1 MANNDKN
8 NIPTMF
14 NKNTYTI
21 YRNHPTRRAAMILCA
36 LLVTLLPGKADTP
49 EEIGGAAFPTTV
61 TYTIKS
67 ASGYQLYAASEDANS
82 LSAFKTDN
90 VQTDSKYLFAFVPTT
105 SDGTTTYYLYSVYAK
120 KFVTSV
126 SGSTTAYLYDG
137 NIAAMTP
144 VYVYKPANNNANNT
158 DVYQYA
164 IAFGNA
170 AVSFPSSTE
179 GFSNTTNNTNHVLQI
194 SGETPAITDWNYLGS
209 GGNYSLQISPVSTA
223 PFSTEALAEAQSSMK
238 AYEQT
243 ENPFGTETGQ
253 LTTNSK
259 VYTLFAENGSYLSA
273 TSSGLGGSTSAGA
286 NEQFLFFAKPATTG
300 SAKGEG
306 GVRRA
311 DGATEVYLYSVG
323 QKKFLTASRG
333 WTASSTDAAPIHVF
347 STNDAHGYSLAFST
361 NGTWATDG
369 ATIGTDNAT
378 TSAPSEANRFQA
390 LEAATADAT
399 RTLGQAS
406 TVYNGYYERAT
417 EQYLTDHN
425 IDFSNVYAI
434 TSKTGTV
441 TICMD
446 GNSKF
451 NFFSGQEYSNLDD
464 SQQKTSQFAFVSDK
478 DVDGNIYLYNISGSK
493 AAKDDASFVTGEA
506 NIQPVY
512 LYATYD
518 ATYPLAFSFSPT
530 WNASNA
536 KNLDG
541 SKNNDTERMIS
552 GDATI
557 GDNKLFKLTCVTD
570 VTYVLSDARATLRG
584 YYTPS
589 TFSATEDGTKLVTD
603 NKVYTLKSKAGK
615 TLYANEYGQGLSVKT
630 TSAADDGNV
639 LAQFVFYQ
647 DPTAGSTNV
656 YLYSVGRGQ
665 FVTSANGFDKSAPQS
680 AIHVFDTGN
689 TSYPYAFGFADTW
702 TGGSV
707 INAGSTLTFTASSPL
722 DANRFMATDVTTA
735 SPYVVGEA
743 KDIYDGVYAVS
754 SLEHLPCDITD
765 QNKRIASNK
774 VYYMY
779 TDKGKRTSTATNE
792 NHTAL
797 YHSSTNGMD
806 KMASVYEGVGTERNK
821 GIEYWKNDRNG
832 HFAFVIYNDHL
843 YFYSVNASKAVSSS
857 GSLVS
862 GESLQ
867 PVYVYETHD
876 REFPLALSF
885 SSSGWAETNAAT
897 INGNG
902 SKDVSTDNA
911 LSAFNR
917 FKLLEVDDDS
927 YSLATARKY
936 LALPND
942 VDEVITTDFHYK
954 GVHGRDFKKRGTGNN
969 DMQDVAEVHYYY
981 YVDPSKSYG
990 YSNDLAHAIDLKL
1003 PLYNYISTY
1012 PNTDGYKSN
1021 DGNDQE
1027 PYGYYRWYDYNTDAM
1042 PSDGKLVRWPG
1053 SSVSKLKDIASMD
1066 ADNVKDLGWIG
1077 YNMKWANNGPNVRT
1091 VGVLYKIPQD
1101 ADWAGDIIACDVSRY
1116 TDYSIDRITEGEDKG
1131 KGIYPENGQ
1140 GYSQYV
1146 LDADNNYRAT
1156 GTQRTDNTGYAF
1168 RHEPTLSIRYVFH
1181 ILPAKQIADAVMNGL
1196 LQTGTGHA
1204 LTMNDKGILVF
1215 GMKDPNATMN
1225 LRTDL
1230 TDPAYYYFHPL
1241 TGEAKGKNHHV
1252 YYNEADGD
1260 KYKYKEGDFDK
1271 DKLVQA
1277 TGFTWRVYAQD
1288 PKTHEWYWRTFRST
1302 DVARSF
1308 AICLGDP
1315 TTDDRGVDADV
1326 NRLTDT
1332 NKNGSFYHP
1341 LDQYEDNWPSTTPY
1355 TKTADLIQSPGT
1367 CYIVGY
1373 LVNETDSV
1381 PFFNA
1386 ELQMNSTNYPKSD
1399 TQISEDKNNER
1410 TLSHLQDL
1418 YGSPVV
1424 SFTFDNENDKQ
1435 TLNPPT
1441 ANSGGHAVNTGD
1453 ANMTDDNVSVVPS
1466 EFSWR
1471 QFSFIYPQLGRY
1483 ANNKN
1488 TYKTR
1493 FTPLH
1498 GDFSLY
1504 KSWGTSIYD
1513 RTHAADG
1520 TQYGY
1525 FLYTDASNESRLL
1538 GHQDFI
1544 GSFCSGSQIIITAY
1558 VADMT
1563 STNVGYDRPE
1573 VRLNLYGVTKDAE
1586 DNDVSTKLFASL
1598 CSGKFDNNIKS
1609 WDNTAS
1615 NNVWYQVFGVV
1626 TLPANSGVENY
1637 TDFRIG
1643 IDNYCNST
1651 NGADYAIDDIR
1662 VYQKNAKLTVVQ
1674 IPALCDDESRPN
1686 IKVKGAYSTLKQL
1699 ADVTT
1704 ADKPVYYRFVNTD
1717 GAVVKGVY
1725 GGSNEEYGTVTI
1737 PYEKTTANA
1746 DRFEFNTTINQDELV
1761 LANDD
1766 FDLPHDGSY
1775 YVSLAFDDNGKPGT
1789 WGHPSDICSTYSG
1802 VFSFVDERPVAF
1814 IDGKETSSLQVSVDC
1829 NNTDN
1834 KATSYS
1840 AISLK
1845 VTAPDKVNG
1854 GTLYLENIPFDW
1866 YLRGDANGT
1875 PLQNVHETI
1884 GGTEVYLQA
1893 AMDHFRKA
1901 YPEVSDNATAKASAA
1916 KDSYTAEEKT
1926 LLDKYIDNA
1935 RVWLSNSNSL
1945 SGFGIPEGS
1954 QTIEALPTVSDV
1966 DVNGVTYTLCG
1977 TPLAITI
1984 RSSRNGTGLDL
1995 GLSDVL
2001 YPQSL
2006 AYRTIRLG
2014 LPQLRKM
2021 GAYGNGKDGT
2031 GEGGTLCVPVIH
2043 RKYENSETH
2052 KLENQDG
2059 IALRFINNNDP
2070 SKDEH
2075 PEYLYISDTNDPT
2088 IDLQNT
2094 SANKI
2099 AEIVYN
2105 QTAGGYVLDPVT
2117 TDAEG
2122 NITQNPTLD
2131 LCNFNTDLLHEGYWY
2146 EIGFRFKKN
2155 QVKEEDGSF
2164 DETAFGKECEGNTY
2178 LILDIVPEYLTWNP
2192 TADNGM
2198 NTNWNND
2205 ANWMRSTAAELYDPS
2220 YKDYREASYQFQLFG
2235 SNGEKIGDTQRNT
2248 DVDNAEKLVGS
2259 TQPNSYVPMYFSK
2272 VTIPALSNRPYPM
2285 LGYIRHNETTQLV
2298 LEMTNGKN
2306 HQPTTNIEYDMMATP
2321 RTGTSETVYDC
2332 TDFDGN
2338 RCEQIQFKPGAELRN
2353 QQYLHYGMAW
2363 VEMEMPVNEWG
2374 TLTTPMKNLLA
2385 GDLYVPKSSARQT
2398 TPSFKPV
2405 TFGDIDAV
2413 DANGKP
2419 WVSEDVSGSDKYGLL
2434 GKAGLSPYSR
2444 LRMPVYQKLWG
2455 KEANEYNGD
2464 TQTSTWTASDNPS
2477 YLLIYPEVAGGDNL
2491 NLQNGE
2497 TYNQQRNGWSHVFN
2511 AVGYTSTT
2519 SYSHPE
2525 VYGRYN
2531 TGIGLAM
2538 KVGDDYATP
2547 SKETTDGWH
2556 GKTALVRLPKADTKF
2571 IFKKYDGSATEKETD
2586 DDKVVLDVSAFRTDN
2601 YRLGVDSSFVE
2612 NAIGAVSLDASSMQ
2626 PEDIKQTDLDP
2637 DNGLPLVNAGD
2648 SLGQRYDLIGNPYVS
2663 TIRMKDFID
2672 YNKDVMAQ
2680 VQREVTGQDANGE
2693 AVKETR
2699 WVYRIWILKNSVLY
2713 EYDPSNVNNVVKPG
2727 EAFFVKVKNPGVYP
2741 YRFTTRMQTD
2751 PTLSTPL
2758 EDLERES
2765 AGAKAYFI
2773 TEPTDIGKAIE
2784 EGTLGNGMRACSP
2797 APGWIG
2803 IVNDDAGRA
2812 GRARIYTVDGRMV
2825 CALDCAAASMTRH
2838 YTGSGIFVVRMTT
2851 ADGKTEVRKM
2861 AVR

>member
-1 MANNDKN
+1 MVATVTIKN
-8 NIPTMF
+8 NISTMF

-36 LLVTLLPGKADTP
+36 LLVTLLPGKAWGQESTP
-49 EEIGGAAFPTTV
+49 ALIATSDLESNGIIV
-61 TYTIKS
+61 DSHVYTIS
-67 ASGYQLYAASEDANS
+67 SYRGALTSGGVGNQIG
-82 LSAFKTDN
+82 
-90 VQTDSKYLFAFVPTT
+90 QSKGRLGAYGT
-105 SDGTTTYYLYSVYAK
+105 S
-120 KFVTSV
+120 
-126 SGSTTAYLYDG
+126 
-137 NIAAMTP
+137 N
-144 VYVYKPANNNANNT
+144 
-158 DVYQYA
+158 
-164 IAFGNA
+164 
-170 AVSFPSSTE
+170 PSST
-179 GFSNTTNNTNHVLQI
+179 SN
-194 SGETPAITDWNYLGS
+194 AIYLGWNNAIVTLNGKGD
-209 GGNYSLQISPVSTA
+209 GG
-223 PFSTEALAEAQSSMK
+223 
-238 AYEQT
+238 
-243 ENPFGTETGQ
+243 
-253 LTTNSK
+253 
-259 VYTLFAENGSYLSA
+259 
-273 TSSGLGGSTSAGA
+273 
-286 NEQFLFFAKPATTG
+286 
-300 SAKGEG
+300 
-306 GVRRA
+306 R
-311 DGATEVYLYSVG
+311 
-323 QKKFLTASRG
+323 
-333 WTASSTDAAPIHVF
+333 
-347 STNDAHGYSLAFST
+347 
-361 NGTWATDG
+361 
-369 ATIGTDNAT
+369 
-378 TSAPSEANRFQA
+378 
-390 LEAATADAT
+390 
-399 RTLGQAS
+399 
-406 TVYNGYYERAT
+406 
-417 EQYLTDHN
+417 
-425 IDFSNVYAI
+425 
-434 TSKTGTV
+434 
-441 TICMD
+441 
-446 GNSKF
+446 
-451 NFFSGQEYSNLDD
+451 
-464 SQQKTSQFAFVSDK
+464 
-478 DVDGNIYLYNISGSK
+478 
-493 AAKDDASFVTGEA
+493 
-506 NIQPVY
+506 
-512 LYATYD
+512 
-518 ATYPLAFSFSPT
+518 
-530 WNASNA
+530 
-536 KNLDG
+536 
-541 SKNNDTERMIS
+541 
-552 GDATI
+552 
-557 GDNKLFKLTCVTD
+557 
-570 VTYVLSDARATLRG
+570 
-584 YYTPS
+584 
-589 TFSATEDGTKLVTD
+589 
-603 NKVYTLKSKAGK
+603 
-615 TLYANEYGQGLSVKT
+615 
-630 TSAADDGNV
+630 
-639 LAQFVFYQ
+639 AQFVFIK
-647 DPTAGSTNV
+647 DPNSTNV
-656 YLYSVGRGQ
+656 YLYNVVEKQFVKKTRAWATGADEDPIYVFKGNNESGDSYDVNGRSTHFPFVLSFSDNPTWGQTASNKDVTTNGYYVVYTDGDAHIGDYTVLDNGSQFLLKDVTDDENVKYKYADDYQGAIKRLKDLSTDYATSRSFRDAGITLNTEIYTIYANKTDKTRGGLYADGNGLTTTYKKNVAISTTDTHQHFVFVTASDDADAPVYLYSVEQERFVTGNVSNNIGTLGTGSSASPIYVYPTNDYDYDLAFAFSNQANWQKKSNNQGNKCFHINSSGILIGTYNQIDDNGSRFTVEEAGEFSEEALTAARTFLNGSYECVADAFTSDVSATGKLVTNSKVYSLLDENGKYLSAGSNGLTSSDTNTSAREQFVFFTDPSDDAKVYLYSVAKNQ
-665 FVTSANGFDKSAPQS
+665 FVTKAGGYGYGSVVKADATNSQ
-680 AIHVFDTGN
+680 I
-689 TSYPYAFGFADTW
+689 YAFSTTDSHDNALALGFSATW
-702 TGGSV
+702 TGGPVVSTSGV
-707 INAGSTLTFTASSPL
+707 TTTTNPDRSNRFQAIDVTADATASGTYNNTWAVDAFNGGRYTLVSLTDLGLVANDKVYFLYSDADTDGGHVGLHGGGGNLDGST
-722 DANRFMATDVTTA
+722 TT
-735 SPYVVGEA
+735 
-743 KDIYDGVYAVS
+743 VS
-754 SLEHLPCDITD
+754 SLMS
-765 QNKRIASNK
+765 SNLNQ
-774 VYYMY
+774 
-779 TDKGKRTSTATNE
+779 TAC
-792 NHTAL
+792 
-797 YHSSTNGMD
+797 
-806 KMASVYEGVGTERNK
+806 
-821 GIEYWKNDRNG
+821 
-832 HFAFVIYNDHL
+832 HFAFVTLNGDPSKVYLYNVASHKAAA
-843 YFYSVNASKAVSSS
+843 YNAGGSGKNASAM
-857 GSLVS
+857 VS
-862 GESLQ
+862 GDGNLQ
-867 PVYVYETHD
+867 PIYIYATHD
-876 REFPLALSF
+876 IDYPLALSF
-885 SSSGWAETNAAT
+885 SPTAWETDGTAAVYGNTGSGCVTTNHEHTTFTRFHWTVVTDDTYDKTKVAA
-897 INGNG
+897 
-902 SKDVSTDNA
+902 
-911 LSAFNR
+911 
-917 FKLLEVDDDS
+917 
-927 YSLATARKY
+927 Y

-954 GVHGRDFKKRGTGNN
+954 GVHGRDFKKRGTGSN

-990 YSNDLAHAIDLKL
+990 YSGDLAHAIDLKL
-1003 PLYNYISTY
+1003 PLYNYIRTY
-1012 PNTDGYKSN
+1012 PYSDGYGSN
-1021 DGNDQE
+1021 EGNDQE

-1042 PSDGKLVRWPG
+1042 PSDGKLVRWSG
-1053 SSVSKLKDIASMD
+1053 SSFSKLKDIASMD

-1077 YNMKWANNGPNVRT
+1077 YNMKWDVGSGPNVRS

-1156 GTQRTDNTGYAF
+1156 RTPRTDNTGYAF

-1181 ILPAKQIADAVMNGL
+1181 VLPAKQIADAVMNGL

-1215 GMKDPNATMN
+1215 GMMDPNATMN

-1241 TGEAKGKNHHV
+1241 TEEAKKKNHHV
-1252 YYNEADGD
+1252 YYNEADAD
-1260 KYKYKEGDFDK
+1260 KYKYNDGDFCT

-1288 PKTHEWYWRTFRST
+1288 PTTHEWYWRTFRNT
-1302 DVARSF
+1302 DNARSF

-1315 TTDDRGVDADV
+1315 TKNDRGVNDTQS
-1326 NRLTDT
+1326 NIRRLTDSNT
-1332 NKNGSFYHP
+1332 NASFYHS
-1341 LDQYEDNWPSTTPY
+1341 LDQNETTWPETTPY
-1355 TKTADLIQSPGT
+1355 TKTNDLIQSPGT

-1373 LVNETDSV
+1373 LVNGTDSV

-1386 ELQMNSTNYPKSD
+1386 ELQMNNTNYPKSD
-1399 TQISEDKNNER
+1399 TQISEGKNNER

-1453 ANMTDDNVSVVPS
+1453 ADMTDDNVSVVPS

-1563 STNVGYDRPE
+1563 STQDGYDRPE

-1586 DNDVSTKLFASL
+1586 GNDVSTKLFASL

-1615 NNVWYQVFGVV
+1615 NKVWYQVFGVV

-1674 IPALCDDESRPN
+1674 IPALCDDKSRPN

-1704 ADKPVYYRFVNTD
+1704 ADKPVYYRFINTD

-1766 FDLPHDGSY
+1766 FNLPHDGSY

-1884 GGTEVYLQA
+1884 DGTEVYLQA

-1916 KDSYTAEEKT
+1916 KDSYTAAEKT

-2220 YKDYREASYQFQLFG
+2220 YKDYREASYQFQLFD
-2235 SNGEKIGDTQRNT
+2235 SNGNKIGDTQRNT
-2248 DVDNAEKLVGS
+2248 DVDNAEKLVSS

-2272 VTIPALSNRPYPM
+2272 VTIPYLSNRPYPM

-2413 DANGKP
+2413 DASGKP
-2419 WVSEDVSGSDKYGLL
+2419 WVSEDVSGTKYGLL

-2455 KEANEYNGD
+2455 KEANEYNGN

-2571 IFKKYDGSATEKETD
+2571 IFKKYDGSATEKEAD

-2680 VQREVTGQDANGE
+2680 VQREVVTGQDANGE
-2693 AVKETR
+2693 AVKKTR

-2803 IVNDDAGRA
+2803 IVNDDAERA

-2825 CALDCAAASMTRH
+2825 CALDCAASSMTRH